1 MIYLDSSTSD
11 LVTKRSASPSKS
23 PANNSSVSSP
33 SSTDSTSY
41 KSESTKKHKK
51 KQKLNQPPPES
62 RTTPSFDSV
71 TGTKSNSNT
80 TTTTTATTATSSNKS
95 NPAVEFEESD
105 TATVSKKKQQQAT
118 LSGVGSGSARRRQS
132 NDSSSQSS
140 RLLRGRRHDSS
151 VSQEALSTTEVDL
164 ADNEAAD
171 ADEEVSLELGEREH
185 QDRLRRPSSSSAK
198 STSKVGS
205 DSFLEVPHKRQKL
218 NAKSNLPTTSKSSD
232 TSDKKRS
239 K

>member
-1 MIYLDSSTSD
+1 M
-11 LVTKRSASPSKS
+11 
-23 PANNSSVSSP
+23 
-33 SSTDSTSY
+33 
-41 KSESTKKHKK
+41 
-51 KQKLNQPPPES
+51 
-62 RTTPSFDSV
+62 
-71 TGTKSNSNT
+71 
-80 TTTTTATTATSSNKS
+80 
-95 NPAVEFEESD
+95 
-105 TATVSKKKQQQAT
+105 SKKKQQQAT

>member
-62 RTTPSFDSV
+62 RTTPAFDSV

-80 TTTTTATTATSSNKS
+80 TTTTTATSSNKS

-118 LSGVGSGSARRRQS
+118 VSGAGSGSARRRQS

-151 VSQEALSTTEVDL
+151 VSQEALSTAEVDL